1 MRDSVLAAAEL
12 LQAQVEDVLARLLTW
27 YEANKAAW
35 DARRGAVGAAKRELG
50 EAGWRCEGTGA
61 TRRRAGREAEPTG
74 GREGPKRLPSEG
86 VGDV

>member
-35 DARRGAVGAAKRELG
+35 DARRGAVGAG
-50 EAGWRCEGTGA
+50 EEGA
-61 TRRRAGREAEPTG
+61 RRGRVAVRGDWSDTAARWARSRADRRQGRSEAPAE
-74 GREGPKRLPSEG
+74 RRSW
-86 VGDV
+86 